1 MNKLCLWS
9 DSALYIGDS
18 MDPIL
23 HKHHAVQ
30 LCISLSGKFLLGI
43 DNQINPIQCKAA
55 IIGANTP
62 HYISNN
68 NGIICIVY
76 LEKASN
82 DYKWILDSH
91 CNQVN
96 CEIKKKPIPINKTFN
111 PEKERIFLQLCNS
124 KLTPKAANEIKQ
136 LFLNYFSEHISTPS
150 LIDPRTT
157 NLITYIQKNP
167 EDSYKGVDLARKIFL
182 SESRMQHLFKQQI
195 GIPIRKYLLWNKIR
209 SVLILSMKGKTLTQ
223 AAHQS
228 GFSDSAHFS
237 RTFKSMFGIS
247 PSTLLS
253 NTSELQTYFY
263 Q

>member
-23 HKHHAVQ
+23 HKHHAIQ
-30 LCISLSGKFLLGI
+30 LCISLSGKFLLGC
-43 DNQINPIQCKAA
+43 DNQIDPVQCKAA

-62 HYISNN
+62 HFIINKN
-68 NGIICIVY
+68 PICIVY
-76 LEKASN
+76 LERTSS
-82 DYKWILDSH
+82 DYKWILDYH

-111 PEKERIFLQLCNS
+111 PEKERIFIQLCNS
-124 KLTPKAANEIKQ
+124 ELNSQSAINIKNICIN
-136 LFLNYFSEHISTPS
+136 FFREHISEPS
-150 LIDPRTT
+150 LIDNRISK
-157 NLITYIQKNP
+157 LIKYIQNNP
-167 EDSYKGVDLARKIFL
+167 EPSYKGISLANMIFL

-209 SVLILSMKGKTLTQ
+209 SVLMLSLNGYSITF

-247 PSTLLS
+247 PSKLLS
-253 NTSELQTYFY
+253 KTVNLETYFY
-263 Q
+263 